1 MISEKGGYH
10 EYQSFC
16 IFCRSGSGN
25 SITKA
30 AESLFISQSTISKAI
45 KCLEQAYNTEL
56 IDRKARN
63 FKLTS
68 AGEIFY
74 NSAVKIVS
82 NYQSE
87 TTVLATLLH
96 SHRGKLTLGIPPVTI
111 TIIHSLLHQYEQMY
125 PEIDLRVIEIG
136 AQTAFS
142 LAQSG
147 AADISIIIELFD
159 NPEFNKVPIMESEA
173 VCVVSPHHRL
183 ANYDTISFSQLK
195 NEKFLVF
202 DKSFMLYYRIIDCCK
217 EAGFMPNI
225 SLESAQWDLLVE
237 AVSDGE
243 GITIL
248 PRPII
253 QKFCPQKVKML
264 HLCNPSLPWI
274 PVAAYHKEKFLS
286 TPMKLF
292 LDLIQDTKLHA

>member
-1 MISEKGGYH
+1 MNINHFAYFVEAVR
-10 EYQSFC
+10 E
-16 IFCRSGSGN
+16 N

-87 TTVLATLLH
+87 TTVLATLLY

-125 PEIDLRVIEIG
+125 PEIDLRIIEIG

-147 AADISIIIELFD
+147 TADISIIIEPFD

-202 DKSFMLYYRIIDCCK
+202 DKSFMLYYQIIDCCK

-292 LDLIQDTKLHA
+292 LDLIQATKLHA